1 MAYPLK
7 VWDGTQWVQVSTSTQ
22 SNYAFA
28 TLNRWRKTMSGGEI
42 SLSGTDDSGLPLT
55 YTAGEEQLFL
65 NGTLLA
71 RGADYTATNGTD
83 VVSLAALV
91 SGDVL
96 EVHSRTMQNISNTYT
111 QAQANS
117 LFVNKSVGGLNLMVP
132 TSITKGASGTANL
145 SANGQVTFSGT
156 ESILLNGVFNA
167 SCDNYK
173 IIISSLSIG
182 AGNLIQYQMS
192 SNGTPVTTST
202 YSHQRI
208 YAQDTTIGTLKATG
222 QQSAGISYAATGA
235 LNFMTF
241 DLMNPFLSTVTKSI
255 SQGNYSDP
263 TNPFYTEQFTG
274 YHSTAASYDGI
285 RIIPGGSLISG
296 TIRIYGYNNGA

>member
-28 TLNRWRKTMSGGEI
+28 TLNRWRKTMSGGEV

-83 VVSLAALV
+83 VVSLAALT

-111 QAQANS
+111 QAQADS
-117 LFVNKSVGGLNLMVP
+117 RFVNRSVGGLNLVVP
-132 TSITKGASGTANL
+132 TSVTNGTV
-145 SANGQVTFSGT
+145 SANGAVTIGSAVGSVTVNGAFS
-156 ESILLNGVFNA
+156 SA
-167 SCDNYK
+167 YDNYK
-173 IIISSLSIG
+173 IITSSSG
-182 AGNLIQYQMS
+182 TS
-192 SNGTPVTTST
+192 SNTAGVNLQLGSATTGYKFTLSYVPYGTASTTILTSASAA
-202 YSHQRI
+202 SHQ
-208 YAQDTTIGTLKATG
+208 YAGVCYTTEGLIINL
-222 QQSAGISYAATGA
+222 
-235 LNFMTF
+235 
-241 DLMNPFLSTVTKSI
+241 DVVNPFLTKRT
-255 SQGNYSDP
+255 QMMG
-263 TNPFYTEQFTG
+263 FYTGLNESGWTTGLQDSTTSFTSFTITPQAG
-274 YHSTAASYDGI
+274 TMTG
-285 RIIPGGSLISG
+285 G

>member
-28 TLNRWRKTMSGGEI
+28 TLNRWRKTMSGGEV

-83 VVSLAALV
+83 VVNLAPLV

-96 EVHSRTMQNISNTYT
+96 EVHSRTMQNIANTYT

-117 LFVNKSVGGLNLMVP
+117 LFVNKSVGGLNLVVP
-132 TSITKGASGTANL
+132 TGATNGTVGANGAVTIGSAVTSVTVQGAFSATYENYKIVVSGGVASADTTMSITLGAAVTGYYGSLIYAPYTTGVVAGATDNNANRFTYVGGGTTSTLTANFDLINPFLTKTTQLLTNHTRASATSYSGNYGGFLNNSTSFTDINILAASGT
-145 SANGQVTFSGT
+145 
-156 ESILLNGVFNA
+156 
-167 SCDNYK
+167 
-173 IIISSLSIG
+173 
-182 AGNLIQYQMS
+182 
-192 SNGTPVTTST
+192 
-202 YSHQRI
+202 
-208 YAQDTTIGTLKATG
+208 
-222 QQSAGISYAATGA
+222 
-235 LNFMTF
+235 
-241 DLMNPFLSTVTKSI
+241 
-255 SQGNYSDP
+255 
-263 TNPFYTEQFTG
+263 FTG
-274 YHSTAASYDGI
+274 
-285 RIIPGGSLISG
+285 G

>member
-28 TLNRWRKTMSGGEI
+28 TLNRWRKTMSGGEV

-83 VVSLAALV
+83 VVNLAPLV

-96 EVHSRTMQNISNTYT
+96 EVHSRTMQNIANTYT
-111 QAQANS
+111 QAQADS
-117 LFVNKSVGGLNLMVP
+117 RFVNRSVGGLNLVIP
-132 TSITKGASGTANL
+132 TGATNGTV
-145 SANGQVTFSGT
+145 SANGAVTVGSAVSSVTVNGAFSATYDNYRIFYSGGVGSQGAPLT
-156 ESILLNGVFNA
+156 IAFNGSSSNTYYETLIYATAGVNTPLAATSNGV
-167 SCDNYK
+167 NYFTWGGNMSTTGLHMNLDLLGPFLARPTMYSTTYTD
-173 IIISSLSIG
+173 IAVSG
-182 AGNLIQYQMS
+182 AMGRSQGFHNQSVSY
-192 SNGTPVTTST
+192 T
-202 YSHQRI
+202 
-208 YAQDTTIGTLKATG
+208 AFTIAPTAGTLTG
-222 QQSAGISYAATGA
+222 
-235 LNFMTF
+235 
-241 DLMNPFLSTVTKSI
+241 
-255 SQGNYSDP
+255 
-263 TNPFYTEQFTG
+263 
-274 YHSTAASYDGI
+274 
-285 RIIPGGSLISG
+285 G